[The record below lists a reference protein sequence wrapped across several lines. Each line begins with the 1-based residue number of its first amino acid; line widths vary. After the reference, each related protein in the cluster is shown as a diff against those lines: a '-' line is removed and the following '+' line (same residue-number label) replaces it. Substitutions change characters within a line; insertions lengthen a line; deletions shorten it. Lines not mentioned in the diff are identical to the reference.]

1 MAGLAAMQRA
11 ELALAAYMDSMYS
24 EVRGT
29 CTCFVFVRDVCVF
42 CVIPGALR

>member
-29 CTCFVFVRDVCVF
+29 CTLFLSEMCVCFVRFHV
-42 CVIPGALR
+42 L